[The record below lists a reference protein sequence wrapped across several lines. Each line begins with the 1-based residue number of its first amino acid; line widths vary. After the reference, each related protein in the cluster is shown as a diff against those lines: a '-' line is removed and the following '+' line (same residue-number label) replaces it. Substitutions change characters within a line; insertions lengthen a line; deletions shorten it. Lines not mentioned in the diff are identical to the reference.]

1 MALELN
7 DVHSDMLE
15 KIPDRY
21 QKSPGFPAYDFT
33 AAFALAVL
41 SLDGDI
47 SQAEA
52 RLDVDNL
59 TGTDLDEYIKTHRGL
74 FRKYATFAS
83 TTLRVVSGAGE
94 VRAGDLFATEG
105 GVEFY
110 ALSDGSYSEG
120 DSFPVRAYEGGTQG
134 TVGANTILYMP
145 VTIPG
150 ILKVTNDGPAT
161 GGFDQEPDD
170 VFRAR
175 FYEAMQNPDNGSNQQ
190 AYINWA
196 MSVDGVGRVRIFPQ
210 AFGDNTVEV
219 CIVDP
224 NMEPAGAETIQR
236 VQEVIDPNGNG
247 DGSGEAPIGAMTTV
261 TTATALTITVSAN
274 IQLEDGYDLET
285 VRATIQ
291 RDLTAYLREVAFTKA
306 LTYVSYAQMSIVLGT
321 AEGVLDFSN
330 LTLNGLVGN
339 VAVDNRQT
347 PMLGTVVLV

>member
-21 QKSPGFPAYDFT
+21 QKTPGFPAYDFT

-47 SQAEA
+47 AQAEA

-59 TGTDLDEYIKTHRGL
+59 SGTDLDEYIKEHRAL
-74 FRKYATFAS
+74 FRKYATYAS

-94 VRAGDLFATEG
+94 IRAGDLFATES

-110 ALSDGSYSEG
+110 AIGDGSYAEG
-120 DSFPVRAYEGGTQG
+120 DTFPVRAYQGGVQG
-134 TVGANTILYMP
+134 NVGANTILYMP

-150 ILKVTNDGPAT
+150 ILRVTNDGPAT

-170 VFRAR
+170 EFRAR
-175 FYEAMQNPDNGSNQQ
+175 FYDAMQNPNNGSNQQ
-190 AYINWA
+190 AYISWA

-224 NMEPAGAETIQR
+224 NMEPARAETIQR
-236 VQEVIDPNGNG
+236 VQAVIDPNQNG
-247 DGSGEAPIGAMTTV
+247 DGAGEAPIGAMATV
-261 TTATALTITVSAN
+261 TTATPLTVTVSAN
-274 IQLEDGYDLET
+274 LTLMEGYDLET
-285 VRATIQ
+285 VRATIIE
-291 RDLTAYLREVAFTKA
+291 DLTAYIREVAFTKGMSY
-306 LTYVSYAQMSIVLGT
+306 LSYAQMSIVLGT
-321 AEGVLDFSN
+321 AEGVQDFSN
-330 LTLNGLVGN
+330 FTLNNLVGN
-339 VAVDNRQT
+339 VAVGLRET

>member
-1 MALELN
+1 MALDLN
-7 DVHSDMLE
+7 DVHNDMLTR
-15 KIPDRY
+15 IPDEY
-21 QKSPGFPAYDFT
+21 QKTPGFPAYDFT

-47 SQAEA
+47 AQAEA

-83 TTLRVVSGAGE
+83 TTLRVVSGGGE
-94 VRAGDLFATEG
+94 IRAGDLFATEG

-110 ALSDGSYSEG
+110 ALSDGTYTEG
-120 DSFPVRAYEGGTQG
+120 DTFPVRAYEGGSQG
-134 TVGANTILYMP
+134 NVAAHTILYMP

-161 GGFDQEPDD
+161 GGFDQEPDED
-170 VFRAR
+170 FRNR
-175 FYEAMQNPDNGSNQQ
+175 FYDALRNPNNGSNQQ
-190 AYINWA
+190 AYISWA
-196 MSVDGVGRVRIFPQ
+196 MSVDGVGRVKIFPQ

-219 CIVDP
+219 CIVDA
-224 NMEPAGAETIQR
+224 NMEPAGNETIQR
-236 VQEVIDPNGNG
+236 VQALIDPNRNG
-247 DGSGEAPIGAMTTV
+247 DGSGEAPIGAMATV
-261 TTATALTITVSAN
+261 TTATALTITVSAT
-274 IQLEDGYDLET
+274 ILLEDGYDLET

-291 RDLTAYLREVAFTKA
+291 RDLTAYLRDIAFTSS

-321 AEGVLDFSN
+321 AEGVQDFSG
-330 LTLNGLVGN
+330 LTLNGLTGNVEVGN
-339 VAVDNRQT
+339 RET